1 MKNYQSYI
9 LNCLIVFLL
18 SFSGLQTFGQK
29 NDTVQILN
37 HEKKSEKEYS
47 KFRKLYSKYLFKKRK
62 AATTPIAEPSVNPI
76 FIGKPIRHIH
86 INSRD
91 PFGYSLQDTTRRP
104 NKWIEKT
111 GNTLHGKT
119 KNFVIKE
126 LLLFKNGDL
135 LDTLKLKESERI
147 LRSQRILRRVEIVP
161 HFINESDSVD
171 VYINTIDTWSMVA
184 TGSISTSK
192 AGIRIRERNFLG
204 LGHVFDNRFRHNY
217 KTGNNLYQFNYTV
230 PNIAKTRIIGN
241 VNYFKNELDH
251 FNKSINFTRPFY
263 SPLARIAAGFS
274 IGQTYYQDSLAYGIP
289 NMEYHNFK
297 FNYTDIWG
305 ARAFRISNANNVNI
319 TNFVLSTRFY
329 DRTYKEGPNVE
340 ADPYEMFNKQTNYF
354 IGLGI
359 SSRRYEKLNYLFQ
372 HGNDEDV
379 AVGKVFGLT
388 MAMQDRPGYERF
400 YIGGKTSVGG
410 FLEGNYFG
418 IDAQAGSFYRAG
430 KSEQSIVNLQA
441 LYFSKLL
448 RIGNWN
454 IRQFAKAN
462 YLIGFNRWDTSAD
475 ELTLHE
481 HDLYGMDGVRAA
493 RNLKGDQKLLMEVQ
507 TQTYSPYEF
516 LGFRISPFL
525 NAALGVVGNKKS
537 SFLDSDNIV
546 ARIGLGVLFTN
557 DYFVF
562 NNFQISFSY
571 YPRIPGEG
579 SDILKSNVIDN
590 RDFNLMD
597 FDFSKPSYIRW
608 NRWD

>member
-9 LNCLIVFLL
+9 LNCLIFFLFN
-18 SFSGLQTFGQK
+18 FSVIQTFAQST
-29 NDTVQILN
+29 DTLKVSNQ
-37 HEKKSEKEYS
+37 ERKTEKEYS
-47 KFRKLYSKYLFKKRK
+47 KFRKLYSKYLFKKK
-62 AATTPIAEPSVNPI
+62 KNTIPVHEAPINSKFV
-76 FIGKPIRHIH
+76 GKPIRHIH
-86 INSRD
+86 IDSRD
-91 PFGYSLQDTTRRP
+91 PFGYSLQDTTRKP
-104 NKWIEKT
+104 TKWIEKT
-111 GNTLHGKT
+111 GNALHGKT
-119 KNFVIKE
+119 KKFVIRE
-126 LLLFKNGDL
+126 LLLFKDGEL
-135 LDTLKLKESERI
+135 LDSLKLKESERV
-147 LRSQRILRRVEIVP
+147 LRSQRLLRRVEIVP
-161 HFINESDSVD
+161 KLTQNSDSVD
-171 VYINTIDTWSMVA
+171 VYVNTIDTWSLVA
-184 TGSISTSK
+184 TGSITTSR
-192 AGIRIRERNFLG
+192 AGIRVRERNFLG
-204 LGHVFDNRFRHNY
+204 LGHVFDNRYRHNY

-230 PNIAKTRIIGN
+230 PNIAKTRILGN

-263 SPLARIAAGFS
+263 SPLAHYAGGVS

-305 ARAFRISNANNVNI
+305 ARAFRISNHDRRNI
-319 TNFVLSTRFY
+319 TNFIISTRFY
-329 DRTYKEGPNVE
+329 DRTYKEGPSLE
-340 ADPYEMFNKQTNYF
+340 ADLYEMFNKQTSYF
-354 IGLGI
+354 LGLGI

-372 HGNDEDV
+372 QGNDEDV

-400 YIGGKTSVGG
+400 YLGGKVSAGG
-410 FLEGNYFG
+410 FLRNSFFG
-418 IDAQAGSFYRAG
+418 IDAQAGSFFRSG
-430 KSEQSIVNLQA
+430 EGEQTSVNVQA

-448 RIGNWN
+448 SLGNWR

-462 YLIGFNRWDTSAD
+462 YLVGFNRWNTSAD

-481 HDLYGMDGVRAA
+481 HDLYGMDGVRGA
-493 RNLKGDQKLLMEVQ
+493 RTLNGDQKLLMEVQ

-516 LGFRISPFL
+516 LGFRISPFF
-525 NAALGVVGNKKS
+525 NAALGIVGNRNSK
-537 SFLDSDNIV
+537 FLENDNIV

-579 SDILKSNVIDN
+579 ANIIKSNVIDN

-597 FDFSKPSYIRW
+597 FDFSKPNYIRW